1 MIKRLI
7 GRMIFVTIKAAGR
20 CLAAYIMKEVIKRS
34 NEIMLTMD
42 NGKGKKVSFWGAIGQ
57 IALAGIASYGMTK
70 MGDEDNTSWVPYR
83 NQMVANMAA
92 ASFNFIGQQMAEQQ
106 AQQTTGDQ
114 QAAQ

>member
-7 GRMIFVTIKAAGR
+7 GRLIFVTIKAAGR

-42 NGKGKKVSFWGAIGQ
+42 NGKGEKVSFWGAIGQ

-83 NQMVANMAA
+83 NQMAANMAA
-92 ASFNFIGQQMAEQQ
+92 ASFNFLGQQMQ
-106 AQQTTGDQ
+106 AQATTEQQTTET
-114 QAAQ
+114 AAQ